1 MEQRLQDAL
10 CEDTIVINVGGT
22 RHETRLSTLR
32 RWPLT
37 KLANDKVLQQH
48 YRPKSG
54 DFYFDRHPGKI
65 FCCVPSD
72 KLCDLDKWWS
82 FSSGIQMNKILF
94 QKWIKDLPGSVT
106 FYYPHRIFLQLP
118 SMFM

>member
-1 MEQRLQDAL
+1 MDQSLQEAL

-22 RHETRLSTLR
+22 RHETRLTTLR

-48 YRPKSG
+48 YRPKWG

-65 FCCVPSD
+65 L
-72 KLCDLDKWWS
+72 LCTMTL
-82 FSSGIQMNKILF
+82 
-94 QKWIKDLPGSVT
+94 
-106 FYYPHRIFLQLP
+106 
-118 SMFM
+118 

>member
-1 MEQRLQDAL
+1 MEQSLQDAL

-48 YRPKSG
+48 YRPRWG

-65 FCCVPSD
+65 FCCVSSLSD
-72 KLCDLDKWWS
+72 KLCDLE
-82 FSSGIQMNKILF
+82 SGGAFPREL
-94 QKWIKDLPGSVT
+94 S
-106 FYYPHRIFLQLP
+106 
-118 SMFM
+118 